1 METKELMKTDGRVNV
16 PAELLRA
23 GLGLALFAEN
33 AFAGWGKSDDDPL
46 SKKEEEM
53 KVLFPLIATDLFG
66 MMVFAAE
73 PTDDLNMNQ

>member
-1 METKELMKTDGRVNV
+1 MKTEGRVNV

-33 AFAGWGKSDDDPL
+33 ALVGWGKSEDDPM
-46 SKKEEEM
+46 SKKEEDM
-53 KVLFPLIATDLFG
+53 KDVFQLLTAGLFG

-73 PTDDLNMNQ
+73 PTDDLDMKQ